1 MLCHSVSDA
10 CPEVTHRRRQGQ
22 LGVDKAVYRN
32 IFQLENLPE
41 GSVLM
46 VEDADLRDRRTVGG
60 NGGYCVDRLTQPV
73 THHFYRVNTLA
84 SSHSQDYIRLL
95 DCWFPLQPLHIF
107 PSCVLSV
114 NHRPCHN
121 NLCLLQGREHIIF

>member
-46 VEDADLRDRRTVGG
+46 VKDADLRDRRTVGAMEG
-60 NGGYCVDRLTQPV
+60 IV
-73 THHFYRVNTLA
+73 
-84 SSHSQDYIRLL
+84 
-95 DCWFPLQPLHIF
+95 
-107 PSCVLSV
+107 
-114 NHRPCHN
+114 
-121 NLCLLQGREHIIF
+121 